1 MHQLGYRAPLP
12 VAWGPE
18 LSGRWPSRSR
28 NRSRLQARG
37 IAGSTLNE
45 VGANP
50 PSMPTLAT
58 GPLAGAPSG
67 GAVWGDAAFSPCG
80 HYRWWLERVWAPQR
94 QRLLFVGLNPSR
106 ADRQHDDPTLRRLQ
120 GFARAWG
127 YGALEVLNLFAR
139 ISPSPAAMRRV
150 TDPVGAHTDDWIRRR
165 LASHPGAAL
174 WLGWGNQGG
183 WGDRDLA
190 VLALLQ
196 GWWAG
201 EGSRRPCLCLGVT
214 ASGRPRHPLY
224 LAADLAP
231 QPWRWPARSALG
243 HPEGCPGL
251 EPCRASP
258 GALPSIF
265 ISVEARRKP

>member
-1 MHQLGYRAPLP
+1 MTCR
-12 VAWGPE
+12 VK
-18 LSGRWPSRSR
+18 SC
-28 NRSRLQARG
+28 
-37 IAGSTLNE
+37 
-45 VGANP
+45 
-50 PSMPTLAT
+50 
-58 GPLAGAPSG
+58 LAGELQG
-67 GAVWGDAAFSPCG
+67 GAVGGDAAFSSCG
-80 HYRWWLERVWAPQR
+80 HYRWWLERVWAPQWP
-94 QRLLFVGLNPSR
+94 RLIFIGLNPSR
-106 ADRQHDDPTLRRLQ
+106 ADRQRDDPTLRRLQ
-120 GFARAWG
+120 GFARSWG

-139 ISPSPAAMRRV
+139 ISPTSAALRRV
-150 TDPVGAHTDDWIRRR
+150 ADPVGAESEDWLRLR
-165 LASHPGAAL
+165 LAAHAGAAL

-196 GWWAG
+196 HRLAA

-265 ISVEARRKP
+265 TSVEARRKP